1 MKKFIATVSFS
12 APIERTIQAIAK
24 AGFDG
29 IELLFQDIENYDGSP
44 AELGNLCTD
53 LGLQVIALQPLRDF
67 EGAPEFTKKIEEA
80 KQAFEIMN
88 DVGTDLTV
96 LCSNVSPDV
105 IFEPNLWIDQLQTLS
120 ELAKSMGVRIA
131 FEALSWGTF
140 INKFEAAAA
149 IVQRVDHP
157 SFGLALDS
165 FHTCAVSSDW
175 SRLTTIEPKK
185 IFLTQLAD
193 APQRGG
199 DLLNWSRN
207 HRCFPGDGDFEVS
220 QFADSIAT
228 IGYDGPYSFEVF
240 SRELK
245 EQPEG
250 IVASNGM
257 LAFLKLEADLKVL
270 LTKRDFERADQAGW
284 RRGL

>member
-1 MKKFIATVSFS
+1 MKKYIATVSFS
-12 APIERTIQAIAK
+12 APIERTLWSIAK

-29 IELLFQDIENYDGSP
+29 VELLFQDIENYDGSP
-44 AELGNLCTD
+44 AEVGKLCTD

-67 EGAPEFTKKIEEA
+67 EGAPKFAEKIEEA
-80 KQAFEIMN
+80 KRAFEVMN

-96 LCSNVSPDV
+96 LCSNVSPD
-105 IFEPNLWIDQLQTLS
+105 IIYEPDLWIDQLQTLS
-120 ELAKSMGVRIA
+120 ELAQSMGVRIA

-149 IVQRVDHP
+149 VVQRVDHP

-165 FHTCAVSSDW
+165 FHTCAVSSNW
-175 SRLTTIEPKK
+175 SRLANIEPKK

-193 APQRGG
+193 APKRGG
-199 DLLNWSRN
+199 DLLSWSRN

-220 QFADSIAT
+220 RFADT
-228 IGYDGPYSFEVF
+228 ISAMGYDGPYSFEVF

-257 LAFLKLEADLKVL
+257 LAFLKLEEDLKVL
-270 LTKRDFERADQAGW
+270 LA
-284 RRGL
+284 RRGS